1 LKPKDTF
8 RECESCPEMVVIPAG
23 SFTMGS
29 PPQQAGLRW
38 ATVDQFAGFVR
49 ETGYD
54 TMQFNS

>member
-1 LKPKDTF
+1 MRELPRDGGDTG
-8 RECESCPEMVVIPAG
+8 RIVHDGIAAST
-23 SFTMGS
+23 S
-29 PPQQAGLRW
+29 GLRW